1 VTDIASGLALGIAV
15 TFTPFNLIIGF
26 IGVVLGMI
34 FGLLPGL
41 GPLNGVA
48 ILLPVTFVLPPESS
62 MIFIAAIYYAG
73 TAGGA
78 ITSISLNIPGTPMAA
93 ATCLDGHPMAKKGQ
107 GALAI
112 FVAAT
117 ASLVGGILACVGFVF
132 LAPPLAKYALVFGPP
147 EYFALMIVAYAC
159 FAGLGG
165 KSVTKTI
172 IMTIFGLILS
182 CVGMD
187 VMTGNARVTFGYMGF
202 FNSITFLTVVVGMF
216 GIGEV
221 LTTIEKGLK
230 GQVIQPNVTW
240 KDYLHAL
247 KLIWKHKILVLT
259 DTVLG
264 FLVGVLPA
272 AGATPASFMSYGFS
286 KSMSKKSKEWGT
298 GIPEGVMATESSNHA
313 ASTGAFVP
321 MVTLGIPGSP
331 LAAIVLGGMLIWGL
345 VPGPRLFVDQP
356 RFVWGLI
363 VAGFLVNILAYIFEI
378 SLVPL
383 LMKILRTPFSVMAPI
398 IAIFCLITGYVQ
410 NFGMVEVVE
419 VLAFGILGYFCKK
432 TDYPVAPLILALV
445 LGPMT
450 ETALR
455 QSLLQSDGSLMIFIS
470 HPISLV
476 LLLISIVLYAVPIT
490 RNLLGSKG
498 SQEESCVDV

>member
-1 VTDIASGLALGIAV
+1 LGDILSNLALGFGV
-15 TFTPFNLIIGF
+15 TFTPFNLFIGF
-26 IGVVLGMI
+26 SGVVLGMI

-112 FVAAT
+112 FIAAT
-117 ASLVGGILACVGFVF
+117 ASLIGGTLACLGFVF

-147 EYFALMIVAYAC
+147 EYFGLMVVAYAC

-165 KSVTKTI
+165 KSVVKTI

-202 FNSITFLTVVVGMF
+202 YNSITFLTCVVGMF
-216 GIGEV
+216 GVSEV
-221 LTTIEKGLK
+221 LTTVEKGLK
-230 GQVIQPNVTW
+230 ARVIQPNVTW
-240 KDYLHAL
+240 KDYIQAL
-247 KLIWKHKILVLT
+247 KLIVKHRTLVLT

-264 FLVGVLPA
+264 FLVGILPA
-272 AGATPASFMSYGFS
+272 AGATPASFMAYGFS
-286 KSMSKKSKEWGT
+286 KSMSKRSKEWGT
-298 GIPEGVMATESSNHA
+298 GVPEGVMATESANHA

-345 VPGPRLFVDQP
+345 VPGPRLFIDQP
-356 RFVWGLI
+356 EFVWGLI
-363 VAGFLVNILAYIFEI
+363 ACGFIVNILAYIFEV

-383 LMKILRTPFSVMAPI
+383 LMKILRTPFTVMTPI

-410 NFGMVEVVE
+410 NFGMVEVWE
-419 VLAFGILGYFCKK
+419 VLIFGVLGYFCKK
-432 TDYPVAPLILALV
+432 MDYPVAPLILALV

-455 QSLLQSDGSLMIFIS
+455 QSLLQSDGSLMIFVT
-470 HPISLV
+470 HPISFAF
-476 LLLISIVLYAVPIT
+476 LLISVVLYAVPIT
-490 RNLLGSKG
+490 RNV
-498 SQEESCVDV
+498 VDSRREKREIKAG

>member
-1 VTDIASGLALGIAV
+1 MADILSGLATGIAV
-15 TFTPFNLIIGF
+15 TFTPFNLMIGF
-26 IGVVLGMI
+26 LGVVLGML
-34 FGLLPGL
+34 FGVLPGL

-93 ATCLDGHPMAKKGQ
+93 ATCLDGHPMAKKGE

-112 FVAAT
+112 FTAAT
-117 ASLVGGILACVGFVF
+117 ASLIGGLLACVGFVF
-132 LAPPLAKYALVFGPP
+132 LAPPLARYALFFGPP
-147 EYFALMIVAYAC
+147 EFFSLMIVAYAC

-165 KSVTKTI
+165 KSVVKTV
-172 IMTIFGLILS
+172 IMTLFGLILS

-187 VMTGNARVTFGYMGF
+187 CMTGNVRVTFGYMGLL
-202 FNSITFLTVVVGMF
+202 NCITFLTVVVGMF
-216 GIGEV
+216 GVGEV
-221 LTTIEKGLK
+221 LTTVEKGIR
-230 GQVIQPNVTW
+230 GRVIHPNVTW
-240 KDYLHAL
+240 KDYTLSL

-272 AGATPASFMSYGFS
+272 AGATPASFMAYGFS
-286 KSMSKKSKEWGT
+286 KSMSKRSKEWGT

-345 VPGPRLFVDQP
+345 VPGPRLFIEQP
-356 RFVWGLI
+356 KFVWGLI
-363 VAGFLVNILAYIFEI
+363 VCGFIVNILTYVFEV
-378 SLVPL
+378 SLVPF
-383 LMKILRTPFSVMAPI
+383 LMRVLKTPFTILAPI

-410 NFGMVEVVE
+410 NFGMVEVWE
-419 VLAFGILGYFCKK
+419 VLVFGVLGYFCKK
-432 TDYPVAPLILALV
+432 LDYPVAPLILALV

-450 ETALR
+450 EEALR
-455 QSLLQSDGSLMIFIS
+455 QSLLQSGGSLMIFVT
-470 HPISLV
+470 HPISFA
-476 LLLISIVLYAVPIT
+476 LLLISAVLYAVPIT
-490 RNLLGSKG
+490 KSVLDARRKK
-498 SQEESCVDV
+498 QEAA

>member
-1 VTDIASGLALGIAV
+1 MLDVVSGLSLGIDV
-15 TFTPFNLIIGF
+15 TFTTFNLMIGF
-26 IGVVLGMI
+26 LGVVLGML

-112 FVAAT
+112 FTAAT
-117 ASLVGGILACVGFVF
+117 ASLIGGTLACVGFVF

-159 FAGLGG
+159 FGGLGG
-165 KSVTKTI
+165 KSVAKTI

-202 FNSITFLTVVVGMF
+202 YNSITFLTAVVGMF

-221 LTTIEKGLK
+221 LTTVEKGIK
-230 GQVIQPNVTW
+230 AQIIQPHVTW
-240 KDYLHAL
+240 KDYVQAL
-247 KLIWKHKILVLT
+247 KLIVKHKVLVLS

-286 KSMSKKSKEWGT
+286 KSLSKNSKEWGT
-298 GIPEGVMATESSNHA
+298 GIPQGVMATESSNHA

-345 VPGPRLFVDQP
+345 VPGPRLFIDQP
-356 RFVWGLI
+356 KFVWGLI
-363 VAGFLVNILAYIFEI
+363 VCGFVVNILAYIFEVG
-378 SLVPL
+378 LVPV
-383 LMKILRTPFSVMAPI
+383 LMRVLRTPFTIMTPI

-410 NFGMVEVVE
+410 NFGMVEVWE
-419 VLAFGILGYFCKK
+419 VLVFGVLGYFCKK
-432 TDYPVAPLILALV
+432 MDYPVAPLILALV

-455 QSLLQSDGSLMIFIS
+455 QSLLQSDGSMMIFVT
-470 HPISLV
+470 HPIALV
-476 LLLISIVLYAVPIT
+476 LLLISIVLYAIPIT
-490 RNLLGSKG
+490 RNVLESKRAKR
-498 SQEESCVDV
+498 EAA

>member
-1 VTDIASGLALGIAV
+1 MGDIFANLALGFQV
-15 TFTPFNLIIGF
+15 TFTPFNMFVGF
-26 IGVVLGMI
+26 LGVVLGLI

-48 ILLPVTFVLPPESS
+48 ILLPITFVLPPESS

-112 FVAAT
+112 FIAAT
-117 ASLVGGILACVGFVF
+117 SSFIGGTLSCVGFVF
-132 LAPPLAKYALVFGPP
+132 LAPPLARYALKFGPP
-147 EYFALMIVAYAC
+147 EFFSLMVLAYAC

-172 IMTIFGLILS
+172 IMTIFGLIVS

-187 VMTGNARVTFGYMGF
+187 YVSGNPRLTFGYMGF
-202 FNSITFLTVVVGMF
+202 YNSITFLTAVVGMF

-221 LTTIEKGLK
+221 LVTVEKGLK
-230 GQVIQPNVTW
+230 AQIIYPKVTW
-240 KDYLHAL
+240 KDYIDSLR
-247 KLIWKHKILVLT
+247 LIIKHKILVLS

-264 FLVGVLPA
+264 FLVGVLPG
-272 AGATPASFMSYGFS
+272 AGATPASFMAYGFS
-286 KSMSKKSKEWGT
+286 KSFSRRTEEWGT
-298 GIPEGVMATESSNHA
+298 GVPEGVMATESSNHA

-345 VPGPRLFVDQP
+345 VPGPRLFIEQP
-356 RFVWGLI
+356 KFVWGLI
-363 VAGFLVNILAYIFEI
+363 ACGFIVNILAYLFEV

-383 LMKILRTPFSVMAPI
+383 LIKVLKTPFTIMTPI
-398 IAIFCLITGYVQ
+398 IAIFCLMTGYVQ
-410 NFGMVEVVE
+410 NFGMVEVWE
-419 VLAFGILGYFCKK
+419 VLVFGILGYFCKK
-432 TDYPVAPLILALV
+432 TDYPVAPFILALV

-450 ETALR
+450 EYALR
-455 QSLLQSDGSLMIFIS
+455 QSLIQSGGSLMIFLA
-470 HPISLV
+470 HPISLI
-476 LLLISIVLYAVPIT
+476 LLLISVFLYVYPIAKNVSAG
-490 RNLLGSKG
+490 RKKREGSEKI
-498 SQEESCVDV
+498 

>member
-1 VTDIASGLALGIAV
+1 MADILSGLATGIAV
-15 TFTPFNLIIGF
+15 TFTPFNMMIGF
-26 IGVVLGMI
+26 LGVVLGML
-34 FGLLPGL
+34 FGILPGL

-93 ATCLDGHPMAKKGQ
+93 ATCLDGHPMAKKGE

-112 FVAAT
+112 FTAAT
-117 ASLVGGILACVGFVF
+117 ASLIGGLLACVGFVF
-132 LAPPLAKYALVFGPP
+132 LAPPLARYALFFGPP
-147 EYFALMIVAYAC
+147 EFFSLMIVAYAC

-165 KSVTKTI
+165 KSVVKTV
-172 IMTIFGLILS
+172 IMTLFGLILS

-187 VMTGNARVTFGYMGF
+187 VMTGNVRLTFGYMGF
-202 FNSITFLTVVVGMF
+202 YNSITFLTAVVGMF

-221 LTTIEKGLK
+221 LTTVEKGIR
-230 GQVIQPNVTW
+230 GQVIHPNVTW
-240 KDYLHAL
+240 KDYSLSL

-272 AGATPASFMSYGFS
+272 AGATPASFMAYGFS
-286 KSMSKKSKEWGT
+286 KSMSKRPKEWGT

-345 VPGPRLFVDQP
+345 VPGPRLFIEQP
-356 RFVWGLI
+356 KFVWGLI
-363 VAGFLVNILAYIFEI
+363 VCGFVVNILAYVFEI
-378 SLVPL
+378 SLVPF
-383 LMKILRTPFSVMAPI
+383 LMKVLKTPFTIMTPI

-410 NFGMVEVVE
+410 NFGMVEVWE
-419 VLAFGILGYFCKK
+419 VLVFGVLGYFCKK
-432 TDYPVAPLILALV
+432 LDYPVAPLILALV

-450 ETALR
+450 EESLR
-455 QSLLQSDGSLMIFIS
+455 QSLLQSGGSLMIFVT
-470 HPISLV
+470 HPISCA
-476 LLLISIVLYAVPIT
+476 LLLISVVLYAVPIT
-490 RNLLGSKG
+490 KSVLDARRNK
-498 SQEESCVDV
+498 QEAA

>member
-1 VTDIASGLALGIAV
+1 MM
-15 TFTPFNLIIGF
+15 IGF
-26 IGVVLGMI
+26 LGVVLGMI

-112 FVAAT
+112 FTAAT
-117 ASLVGGILACVGFVF
+117 ASLIGGTLACVGFVF

-147 EYFALMIVAYAC
+147 EYFALMVVAYAC
-159 FAGLGG
+159 FGGLAG

-202 FNSITFLTVVVGMF
+202 FNSITFLTAVVGMF

-221 LTTIEKGLK
+221 LTTVEKGLK
-230 GQVIQPNVTW
+230 AQIIQPNVTM
-240 KDYLHAL
+240 KDYLQAL
-247 KLIWKHKILVLT
+247 KLIWKHKILVLI
-259 DTVLG
+259 DTTLG

-272 AGATPASFMSYGFS
+272 AGATPASFMAYGFS
-286 KSMSKKSKEWGT
+286 KSLAKDSKEWGT
-298 GIPEGVMATESSNHA
+298 GVPQGVMATESSNHA

-356 RFVWGLI
+356 AFVWGLI
-363 VAGFLVNILAYIFEI
+363 VCGFVVNVLAYIFEV
-378 SLVPL
+378 SLVPV
-383 LMKILRTPFSVMAPI
+383 LMKILKTPFTVMTPI

-410 NFGMVEVVE
+410 NFGMVEVWE
-419 VLAFGILGYFCKK
+419 VLVFGVLGYFCKK
-432 TDYPVAPLILALV
+432 MDYPVAPLILALV

-455 QSLLQSDGSLMIFIS
+455 QSLLQSGGSLSIFFT
-470 HPISLV
+470 HPIALV
-476 LLLISIVLYAVPIT
+476 LLLISVVLYAVPIT
-490 RNLLGSKG
+490 RNVLEARKEKA
-498 SQEESCVDV
+498 QAA